1 MSIIT
6 KVASVYMIFIP
17 ASEHKPAQFLNL
29 ANVVKVIYG
38 TKSESLSIKCVD
50 GSMDTYTGER
60 FEVLLT
66 ELNKLTNHQN
76 NKNNGVSAYVIK

>member
-1 MSIIT
+1 MHFIL
-6 KVASVYMIFIP
+6 IP

-29 ANVVKVIYG
+29 ENVVKVIYG
-38 TKSESLSIKCVD
+38 PKSESLSIKCVD

-60 FEVLLT
+60 FEVLLS
-66 ELNKLTNHQN
+66 ELNKLHNQQN

>member
-1 MSIIT
+1 MHF
-6 KVASVYMIFIP
+6 IFIP

-50 GSMDTYTGER
+50 GSMDTYTDER
-60 FEVLLT
+60 YQVLLT
-66 ELNKLTNHQN
+66 ELNKLNNHQSK
-76 NKNNGVSAYVIK
+76 KNNGVSAYVIK